1 MSDRISD
8 EQLQLYLDQLES
20 LRKRNPGEWM
30 HEAPWRMALEE
41 IRARRA
47 QDLTSEDIAS
57 LDWCLGFI
65 KMMRGDSDRE
75 PFNVHAERAIAT
87 LFKLLTR
94 GNR

>member
-30 HEAPWRMALEE
+30 HKAPWRMALEE
-41 IRARRA
+41 IRARRE
-47 QDLTSEDIAS
+47 QDLTDEEMEALRYAQDV
-57 LDWCLGFI
+57 L
-65 KMMRGDSDRE
+65 RGERFVLAAD
-75 PFNVHAERAIAT
+75 HARQAAAAWSV
-87 LFKLLTR
+87 LNKLTR